1 MCLELN
7 SSEFSKNYKT
17 DSPYSEHS
25 ILCPAK
31 TIGIAIH
38 NTLEVGSNN
47 QPHREVSPPS
57 NFKLQ
62 LSGWDW
68 MLHFSK
74 EHFFEKNGFM
84 YIPLAFLYGLSI
96 SNTACHNCRRWW
108 RVDWCFTIVDSN
120 VGFLLPNCF
129 TSHTLL
135 MVSKNTQMFKNFF
148 HSMMTIFF
156 FFLFSSK

>member
-68 MLHFSK
+68 MCPAKTIGIAIHNTLEVGSHNQPHTEKFHLHPISNYNFPD
-74 EHFFEKNGFM
+74 ETEC
-84 YIPLAFLYGLSI
+84 YIFQRSI
-96 SNTACHNCRRWW
+96 SLRKTDLCTYHLLFYTAYQYQ
-108 RVDWCFTIVDSN
+108 
-120 VGFLLPNCF
+120 
-129 TSHTLL
+129 TLL
-135 MVSKNTQMFKNFF
+135 VIIVVVDGGLTGV
-148 HSMMTIFF
+148 
-156 FFLFSSK
+156 LE